1 MVLGIDNRTENWKT
15 ARCLWPFFVD
25 RAACWAL
32 ARRLGEAQATPTT
45 EVNLELY
52 WKGVR
57 DWCAGRNKPQCE
69 ERLVESCRQQFQDLR
84 QRIQRYGH
92 FRDPRDGEG
101 NYELLSEKH
110 RSKLVTNLLNTE
122 IDIVLESP
130 RRLYIGEAKSESSF
144 HASGKLV
151 LVHQLVRQYVM
162 AKVLVD
168 VLECG
173 REVVP
178 FVVVDS
184 TRARKSHQV
193 QFMVAQ
199 GWMSQENC
207 LTWNALHTM
216 AEERENADP

>member
-1 MVLGIDNRTENWKT
+1 MVLGIHNRTENWKT

-25 RAACWAL
+25 STACLAL
-32 ARRLGEAQATPTT
+32 ARRLGEPQSTPAAG
-45 EVNLELY
+45 VNLELY

-57 DWCAGRNKPQCE
+57 DWCAGKNKPQCE
-69 ERLVESCRQQFQDLR
+69 DRIVESCRQQFQDLR
-84 QRIQRYGH
+84 QRIQRYRR
-92 FRDPRDGEG
+92 FRDLRGDEG
-101 NYELLSEKH
+101 NYELSSEEH
-110 RSKLVTNLLNTE
+110 RPKLVTNLINTE
-122 IDIVLESP
+122 IDIVLETP

-168 VLECG
+168 ILGCG

-178 FVVVDS
+178 FVVVDN
-184 TRARKSHQV
+184 TRGRRAHQV

-199 GWMSQENC
+199 GWMSPENC
-207 LTWNALHTM
+207 LTWNVLHEI
-216 AEERENADP
+216 AKEGDNATL

>member
-25 RAACWAL
+25 RAACLAL
-32 ARRLGEAQATPTT
+32 ARRLGEPQATPTA

-52 WKGVR
+52 WKGGR
-57 DWCAGRNKPQCE
+57 DWCAGKNKPHCE

-92 FRDPRDGEG
+92 FRDLRDSEG
-101 NYELLSEKH
+101 NYEISSEKH
-110 RSKLVTNLLNTE
+110 RPKLVTNLVNTE

-130 RRLYIGEAKSESSF
+130 TRLYIGEAKSESSF
-144 HASGKLV
+144 HARGTLV
-151 LVHQLVRQYVM
+151 LVHQLVRQYVL

-168 VLECG
+168 VLGCG
-173 REVVP
+173 REVIP
-178 FVVVDS
+178 FIVVDS
-184 TRARKSHQV
+184 TRGRQSHQV

-199 GWMSQENC
+199 GWMRLENC
-207 LTWNALHTM
+207 LTWNALQAM
-216 AEERENADP
+216 VEERENAGP